1 MKDSRI
7 YTGDSVIVNERN
19 GVIHNLGTLN
29 WKIYGCISNNYITD
43 EVIITEEQMEHIRER
58 HPEAY
63 TDVIYY
69 IREILNDPDY
79 ILRDKHPNTGLIIK
93 KIQNDEELFYNIYK
107 IVKRLFEVVNFVATT
122 HSMG

>member
-19 GVIHNLGTLN
+19 GVIHNIGTLN

-69 IREILNDPDY
+69 KR
-79 ILRDKHPNTGLIIK
+79 
-93 KIQNDEELFYNIYK
+93 NI
-107 IVKRLFEVVNFVATT
+107 E
-122 HSMG
+122 